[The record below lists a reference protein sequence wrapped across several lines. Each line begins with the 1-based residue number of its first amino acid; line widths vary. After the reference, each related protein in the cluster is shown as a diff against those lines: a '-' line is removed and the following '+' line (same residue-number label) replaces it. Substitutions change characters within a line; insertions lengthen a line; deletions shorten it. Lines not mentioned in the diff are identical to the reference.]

1 MILNILTMKNLNLKY
16 SNKNIMLNSTIFMLK
31 TLELY
36 EGYVFAS
43 VYPKELNLLSKLKF
57 RIVMAI

>member
-1 MILNILTMKNLNLKY
+1 MKNLNLKY